1 MFVVRL
7 TCVGCVGG
15 GDVCGVC
22 VCVCGWVRE
31 LVCIVVLQLCRYI
44 YSHIIFLFWH
54 KKCHKHSYY
63 STISIYT
70 TACTHVTSYLILVYV
85 ESGAIYAR
93 MCVYTGVKGYCT
105 TLGCLL

>member
-1 MFVVRL
+1 M
-7 TCVGCVGG
+7 
-15 GDVCGVC
+15 CGVC

-44 YSHIIFLFWH
+44 LYSFFGI
-54 KKCHKHSYY
+54 KNV
-63 STISIYT
+63 ISIVIVVPFQYT
-70 TACTHVTSYLILVYV
+70 LQHVTSYLILVYV

-105 TLGCLL
+105 TLGCLS